1 MKARARGGG
10 PASDPDRAVGC
21 LLGLAILAAPFL
33 AVLYDLDAGLA
44 VMAVALGAAASLAL
58 QALPATDP
66 TLARRLRLAAA
77 VNATLAVACLAVL
90 ALRWA

>member
-1 MKARARGGG
+1 MTPRARGGG
-10 PASDPDRAVGC
+10 PAVDPDRAVGC

-44 VMAVALGAAASLAL
+44 VMAVALGAAAYLAL
-58 QALPATDP
+58 QALPAADA
-66 TLARRLRLAAA
+66 TLARRLRLVAG
-77 VNATLAVACLAVL
+77 VNAVLAAACLAML